1 MWASFKYSLL
11 QLVRVPGVLIWTLV
25 FPIVLGSLFVMML
38 GALDER
44 AEAVSVNV
52 VVVDE
57 EQAKGEERS
66 ALSFENIARAAQA
79 GAQVGSVFDEEAFGE
94 QAFATFMEALGE
106 GDDALFN
113 ITYVSSPEEAAAL
126 VRESLG
132 ADDEY
137 AGYVQYADGEVQTV
151 LAKATSASEAYE
163 VEPSILMMIMD
174 RYVAEEAL
182 IKETLQKNPAALAN
196 PEFIETLMAP
206 VEATVRA
213 SVTDNAPR
221 ESLRY
226 YFALFG
232 MAAFFG
238 ASIGLIGFQQ
248 IRANASALAARRSL
262 GALSHGKTAFVTL
275 LASWLLSFASWLLSF
290 ASLLVLFAF
299 LVVIGGVDFGDRVGI
314 CILICLVASL
324 CATALG
330 CALAAIPKVPDQ
342 AKGGIVTGIVCV
354 ASLFAGLYGTFAMDF
369 ADAVSQTAPWLD
381 VINPVV
387 QVCQAFYATMYYDTY
402 AQTFGHLAI
411 LLVMALIFFALSA
424 RSLRRKRYASL

>member
-57 EQAKGEERS
+57 EQANGGERT
-66 ALSFENIARAAQA
+66 ATSFEDIARAAQV
-79 GAQVGSVFDEEAFGE
+79 GARVGGVFDEE
-94 QAFATFMEALGE
+94 AFATFMEALGE

-132 ADDEY
+132 TDDEY

-182 IKETLQKNPAALAN
+182 IKETLQKNPAALVN

-206 VEATVRA
+206 VETTVRA
-213 SVTDNAPR
+213 SVTDNTPR

-275 LASWLLSFASWLLSF
+275 LASWLLSF